1 MGMRRRCLERPAIV
15 MKKIL
20 VVDDNLASLELAR
33 EVLQDSSHQ
42 VLEARDGR
50 EAMDL
55 LATTEPDLVLLDIH
69 MPALDGYSVLRRIR
83 QDPRLAGLRV
93 VALTASAMQGDREQA
108 LSAGFDDYIVKP
120 LQIGALRNRVKW
132 LLGP

>member
-1 MGMRRRCLERPAIV
+1 